1 MLSFLLLFFKKF
13 ISVTS
18 NVMVEALLVISVLP
32 VHPLFVLGLSPYF
45 SSQFSRVPGKTILE
59 LSLLDTCQLS

>member
-1 MLSFLLLFFKKF
+1 
-13 ISVTS
+13 
-18 NVMVEALLVISVLP
+18 MVEALLVISVLP

-45 SSQFSRVPGKTILE
+45 SSQFSRVPGKTILD